1 MKVTKKTTSSSN
13 RMRYFIWL
21 LLNGL
26 VVSGL
31 AVSGLA
37 VSGLQLNP
45 AVAAV
50 SNTSTAFSTLQ
61 PGEYQR
67 KVGHNRKY
75 LLYVPRSLNT
85 KASTPAP
92 LVLFFHGGGGHMEQA
107 AKAYG
112 WRETAEREG
121 FVVAF
126 PNGTSAFP
134 RDHLATWNAGHC
146 CGYAR
151 DEKVD
156 DIAFVKSVLKDIQAQ
171 LQIHPQQ
178 IFATGMSNGG
188 MLAHRLACEMAD
200 TFRAIAAVAGT
211 DNTVNC
217 QPSRAI
223 SVLHIHAMDDSHVL
237 FLGGAGAD
245 AFRDI
250 SKVTDFTSVPDT
262 IKRWQQRLNLPATE
276 SRVLQQP
283 GVYSDRWQS
292 TDGRIQLQWVVT
304 ETGGHSW
311 PGGKAVRGKQPTT
324 AINAN
329 TLIWQFFQAQLP

>member
-1 MKVTKKTTSSSN
+1 MNHLMTLTLHISTFRS
-13 RMRYFIWL
+13 MMQPWWWL
-21 LLNGL
+21 LCWSCCGVTATAQIAETTFVTNQG
-26 VVSGL
+26 
-31 AVSGLA
+31 
-37 VSGLQLNP
+37 
-45 AVAAV
+45 AA
-50 SNTSTAFSTLQ
+50 TRQ
-61 PGEYQR
+61 PGEYNR
-67 KVGHNRKY
+67 KIANNRKY
-75 LLYVPRSLNT
+75 LLYVPKSLT
-85 KASTPAP
+85 PGKAAP

-121 FVVAF
+121 FVLAF
-126 PNGTSAFP
+126 PNGSSVFP

-151 DEKVD
+151 DNKVD
-156 DIAFVKSVLKDIQAQ
+156 DIAYVKSVIQDIQAQ
-171 LQIHPQQ
+171 LPIHPQQ

-188 MLAHRLACEMAD
+188 MLAHRLACEMAE
-200 TFRAIAAVAGT
+200 TFRAVAAVAGT
-211 DNTVNC
+211 DNTVQC

-223 SVLHIHAMDDSHVL
+223 SVLHIHALDDSHVL
-237 FLGGAGAD
+237 FQGGAGED
-245 AFRDI
+245 AFRDN
-250 SKVTDFTSVPDT
+250 SKVTAFTSVAET
-262 IKRWQQRLNLPATE
+262 IKRWQQRLNLPATA

-292 TDGRIQLQWVVT
+292 TDGRIQLHLVVT

-324 AINAN
+324 VIDAN